1 MNLFMWCISMN
12 VIFVFVAHMIWSLSS
27 YRVVTLI
34 ELAWMHLLLHWTL
47 PTSLRSSNHRHLKIY
62 LCIYPLQFS
71 FCHLIFFLIH
81 SPHPFGRFIFDIHIY
96 SMFSFFFLLFTCV
109 VASEFCDG
117 TAISAVYTSR
127 SIVGDHYLVFFYF
140 FVIINFIVIIIVLV
154 WQSVLQYQLLLLLC
168 VLFFFFHFFSFI
180 ALGAYGCM
188 A

>member
-1 MNLFMWCISMN
+1 MYISFA
-12 VIFVFVAHMIWSLSS
+12 IFILSF
-27 YRVVTLI
+27 
-34 ELAWMHLLLHWTL
+34 
-47 PTSLRSSNHRHLKIY
+47 N
-62 LCIYPLQFS
+62 
-71 FCHLIFFLIH
+71 FFLIH

-154 WQSVLQYQLLLLLC
+154 
-168 VLFFFFHFFSFI
+168 
-180 ALGAYGCM
+180 
-188 A
+188 